1 MNEKISRAYSIGDL
15 SKACDVK
22 VVTIRYYERTGLLPE
37 PARTAGGQR
46 RYERAHRDRLAF
58 IRRARALGFSLDRIR
73 NLLELSAH
81 EDQDCEAAD
90 RLARENLAEIERKIA
105 DLQSLASELRHIS
118 RQCRGGAISECRVME
133 ALSG

>member
-1 MNEKISRAYSIGDL
+1 MSETIPRTLSIGEL
-15 SKACDVK
+15 SRACDVK

-37 PARTAGGQR
+37 PDRTAGGQR

-58 IRRARALGFSLDRIR
+58 IRRARALGFSLEQIR
-73 NLLELSAH
+73 ALLELSTH

-105 DLQSLASELRHIS
+105 DLQALAGELRHIS
-118 RQCRGGAISECRVME
+118 HQCKGGAISECRVME